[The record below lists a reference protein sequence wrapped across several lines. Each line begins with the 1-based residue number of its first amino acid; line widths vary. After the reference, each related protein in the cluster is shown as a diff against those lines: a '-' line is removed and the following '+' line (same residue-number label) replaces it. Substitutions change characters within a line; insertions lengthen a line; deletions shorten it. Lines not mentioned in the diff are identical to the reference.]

1 MALLFLYHNSTNLLA
16 ICFLVLALFVAVNT
30 AVDGNF
36 VTKLQIKRASKA
48 LVQCQ
53 RQSNLA
59 NFCKYVPSKYKH
71 QWQIYCKGTQP
82 AQQVFTF
89 FTHSR
94 YLLLVFPMTLATA
107 TATAV
112 MVASCWY
119 YQWNTA
125 FFAIV
130 WLLVAG
136 WLVWLMVLK
145 LALSNKRTAKR
156 FAKLV
161 VQMGA
166 IFDAKLPF
174 VVPSQ
179 QAVDQVV
186 GQIKLLQN
194 GNDCHQQVQQLLK
207 QAGLD
212 GNRTVKQQ
220 QQINQALSSML
231 SKDGM

>member
-1 MALLFLYHNSTNLLA
+1 
-16 ICFLVLALFVAVNT
+16 
-30 AVDGNF
+30 
-36 VTKLQIKRASKA
+36 
-48 LVQCQ
+48 
-53 RQSNLA
+53 
-59 NFCKYVPSKYKH
+59 
-71 QWQIYCKGTQP
+71 
-82 AQQVFTF
+82 
-89 FTHSR
+89 
-94 YLLLVFPMTLATA
+94 
-107 TATAV
+107 
-112 MVASCWY
+112 
-119 YQWNTA
+119 
-125 FFAIV
+125 
-130 WLLVAG
+130 
-136 WLVWLMVLK
+136 MVLK
-145 LALSNKRTAKR
+145 LTLSNKRTAKR

-161 VQMGA
+161 VQMGT

-231 SKDGM
+231 SKDGLSN